1 MRVAWGQQPG
11 VGRGVRRGLE
21 AGGFIRRRA
30 GAAWIAPRIRC
41 LVLAAS
47 WLLENHNGRNLCRN
61 CSASR
66 GTWVSAGA
74 LLRAR
79 PWPGSGNR
87 SCDRQAGGQLP
98 HMVRI
103 SADRSKQADQK
114 IPWPGMR
121 SREAPCERLACES
134 SLISLRVKLSKA
146 FSDISDNVLSQYV
159 TFIPLWRE
167 RSRSPVPVF
176 PSRLT

>member
-66 GTWVSAGA
+66 RTWVSAGA
-74 LLRAR
+74 LLRD
-79 PWPGSGNR
+79 WPGPALGIGLATGKR
-87 SCDRQAGGQLP
+87 ADVA

-103 SADRSKQADQK
+103 SSDRSKQADQK
-114 IPWPGMR
+114 IPVAR
-121 SREAPCERLACES
+121 
-134 SLISLRVKLSKA
+134 
-146 FSDISDNVLSQYV
+146 
-159 TFIPLWRE
+159 
-167 RSRSPVPVF
+167 
-176 PSRLT
+176 